1 MSGIFSKTTITS
13 RADKI
18 SDFQINSATYGATV
32 PQVLGTTRISGN
44 IIDYTDFTAYE
55 HRHTQRSGKGGGVK
69 SVSIDYTYSV
79 AVAIALCAGPI
90 QGIGKVWRNKEV
102 LNYPNEGLG
111 LSLFDGSNGQEPW
124 SYMKGKHPERAL
136 PYSGLAYLAGV
147 VDLGNSGSLP
157 VYNFEVK
164 NPIAGSGDG
173 VDVNPA
179 DLLLHI
185 LADHNDGVGF
195 NEYSIDL
202 DALDNFRRYCAAA
215 DLLFSTPPDDT
226 SRGNVQSIIETIC
239 TLTNTYGFWSQNKL
253 KLVPLADG
261 DVGSWKANK
270 DVQYDLTADDFIPQ
284 TDGTL
289 VRFERKDNSEAYN
302 QATVEFINR
311 ANGYEKETVS
321 FEITSDI
328 AKRGLRAASTL
339 SAPWVYT
346 KARAQLIAQQQA
358 LRNLYSRNAYTFKT
372 AWAHC
377 RLEPGDLVTL
387 TDRCLGI
394 DKKVVVI
401 KTVTEAA
408 DGGLEF
414 TAIAKPP
421 GIYSPARY
429 ETHETT
435 SEGIDYNAAP
445 GDAHQPLI
453 FQPPA
458 DVTTSGSEVWLV
470 TSGGQYWGGATVW
483 VSDDNEKYVAAG
495 KITSGC
501 TYGRLDVRSHVPST
515 GDGVCVVN
523 LISGRLYPGTVQ
535 DAERGNT
542 LGWINGE
549 CIAHAGAELVG
560 KDLYSLT
567 GLHRGMYGTPET
579 SHSPTEYY
587 VRLDDSVFKHTI
599 NARDVGKKIYVKL
612 TSYNIFGL
620 QEQALDEVTA
630 HEYTI
635 SSAYVPAVSQLA
647 AVTRYRQLADARTG
661 YDVIIS
667 WTPPEISSYTGADV
681 YARVKP
687 AGETAFSAWDFV
699 MRGDRQ
705 ATINQARI
713 GDEWQIKV
721 VAVDAYNNR
730 AAIATETTVHVVGKN
745 VVPNT
750 PQNFSIS
757 FGNEAVARWDDDFT
771 SDVAFY
777 ELRFDEFAGTAN
789 SNLLLKTTSTSATI
803 PLTERTGTVYLF
815 ACNAIGKY
823 SAAAACEYNVPAPAA
838 PTIKIT
844 NTLQGFSASIQNK
857 PENVSGTR
865 VHITGGGINETL
877 ETTGTF
883 VSYVGAAG
891 VYTVQAACFDSFGDG
906 TLSPPQEVIVKAK
919 IDKND
924 IENLTIAEK
933 DLDTTLAERMRDV
946 QTTKESVSSIVAKLS
961 GNPQESGYSAITQIY
976 NGLQLKVNQGDV
988 VSAINVAP
996 GGVKI
1001 DGRLLHITGNTIID
1015 GNVIANHMLQAGAIT
1030 ADKLAVDSLSAISA
1044 KIGKLRTKDT
1054 GARTEISDN
1063 LIEVF
1068 DEGEK
1073 TRVRIGIFE

>member
-1 MSGIFSKTTITS
+1 MSGIFGKTTITS

-69 SVSIDYTYSV
+69 SVSIDYTYTV

-102 LNYPNEGLG
+102 LNYPGEGLG
-111 LSLFDGSNGQEPW
+111 LSLFDGRNGQEPW

-226 SRGNVQSIIETIC
+226 SRGNVQSIVETIC

-435 SEGIDYNAAP
+435 SESIDYNATP

-501 TYGRLDVRSHVPST
+501 TYGRLDVRSRVPST

-549 CIAHAGAELVG
+549 CIAHTGAELIG

-567 GLHRGMYGTPET
+567 GLHRGMYGTLET

-667 WTPPEISSYTGADV
+667 WTPPEISSYAGADV

-823 SAAAACEYNVPAPAA
+823 SAAAACEYNVPAPVKPAA
-838 PTIKIT
+838 PQVHKLLGGFGVVASPLPPRAKAMKLYINTESYVLPVNTFTFTGDAGAYEVAVAYLDMFGEGAKSDVVMTTVSTTIPPEWLKNIKIGIEQVDETIKDALDKGKTAAESYT
-844 NTLQGFSASIQNK
+844 NIVKKVDGAYTAIAQLGDDINLRVKKGDVINQINLSPDGVQIDGKFLHVTGDTKFERGVIAKNIEAGSIQ
-857 PENVSGTR
+857 
-865 VHITGGGINETL
+865 
-877 ETTGTF
+877 
-883 VSYVGAAG
+883 
-891 VYTVQAACFDSFGDG
+891 GD
-906 TLSPPQEVIVKAK
+906 
-919 IDKND
+919 
-924 IENLTIAEK
+924 
-933 DLDTTLAERMRDV
+933 R
-946 QTTKESVSSIVAKLS
+946 IVANSIGADRL
-961 GNPQESGYSAITQIY
+961 QVDELSAIT
-976 NGLQLKVNQGDV
+976 
-988 VSAINVAP
+988 
-996 GGVKI
+996 
-1001 DGRLLHITGNTIID
+1001 
-1015 GNVIANHMLQAGAIT
+1015 
-1030 ADKLAVDSLSAISA
+1030 A
-1044 KIGKLRTKDT
+1044 KIGTLRTADS
-1054 GARTEISDN
+1054 GARTEIHDN
-1063 LIEVF
+1063 LILVY
-1068 DEGEK
+1068 DDK
-1073 TRVRIGIFE
+1073 DRLRVRMGVW